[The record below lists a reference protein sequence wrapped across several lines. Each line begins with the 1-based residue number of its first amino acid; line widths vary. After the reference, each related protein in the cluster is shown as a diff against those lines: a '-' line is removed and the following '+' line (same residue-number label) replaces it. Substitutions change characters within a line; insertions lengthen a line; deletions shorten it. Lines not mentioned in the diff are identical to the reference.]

1 MGFCYPVKLKV
12 NPTVGDSII
21 GNIIRWTEPE
31 LPSWLSTV
39 LRSGKRYRFPSYGI
53 AAHHAILT
61 GSATTQEVRMSPRKL
76 KTDPIILE
84 MPSQKMAVVQGK
96 GSPDKVFAKIF
107 PALFG
112 SVYTLKFDLKKRGL
126 ESFKVSCPRAR
137 YPDAHLYPKGEWLIV
152 AGIPVPENTTS
163 LPQKEPGAEV
173 KLETWEYGTVAQ
185 ILHLGPYDQEMET
198 VERLQ
203 QFITANGYEIVG
215 PHEEEYQSKP
225 DAKVIKTLIR
235 YQVKKKS

>member
-1 MGFCYPVKLKV
+1 
-12 NPTVGDSII
+12 
-21 GNIIRWTEPE
+21 
-31 LPSWLSTV
+31 
-39 LRSGKRYRFPSYGI
+39 
-53 AAHHAILT
+53 
-61 GSATTQEVRMSPRKL
+61 MSPRKL

-96 GSPDKVFAKIF
+96 GSPDKVFPQIF

-152 AGIPVPENTTS
+152 AGIPVPQNTTS
-163 LPQKEPGAEV
+163 LPQKEPGTKV

-185 ILHLGPYDQEMET
+185 ILHLGAYDQEMET

-203 QFITANGYEIVG
+203 QFITASGYEIVG
-215 PHEEEYQSKP
+215 PHEEEYQSRP
-225 DAKVIKTLIR
+225 DAKIIKTLIR
-235 YQVKKKS
+235 YQVKKKSQ